1 MAVQLGSG
9 AGTLFSDQES
19 GLPGRILAELQSDFR
34 PGTTT
39 CARCSGVSAARR
51 SSCPQPP
58 RRALPGLA
66 ASRASTPGPGPMY
79 AQASGIDSVRQYATH
94 TTRLTRHDTTRHD
107 TTTIL
112 QWHHGIRFIH
122 KYIVIPWV
130 WGCQNPNRVTCFS
143 GGHCGLEDSSRC
155 CRFGAAHS
163 STTVHS
169 TISRGGSSSTSPVP
183 DPKPSP

>member
-1 MAVQLGSG
+1 MQLGSDCPG
-9 AGTLFSDQES
+9 GRDTPIKRAAFRAG
-19 GLPGRILAELQSDFR
+19 FR
-34 PGTTT
+34 PNSSPT
-39 CARCSGVSAARR
+39 SGPEPLLVPGVPASRRPAAAAAR

-94 TTRLTRHDTTRHD
+94 TTRPTRHDTTRHD

-122 KYIVIPWV
+122 KYIVIPRV

-143 GGHCGLEDSSRC
+143 GRHCGLEDTSRRR
-155 CRFGAAHS
+155 RFGAAHS

-169 TISRGGSSSTSPVP
+169 TSSCGGPVP
-183 DPKPSP
+183 DPKPSR